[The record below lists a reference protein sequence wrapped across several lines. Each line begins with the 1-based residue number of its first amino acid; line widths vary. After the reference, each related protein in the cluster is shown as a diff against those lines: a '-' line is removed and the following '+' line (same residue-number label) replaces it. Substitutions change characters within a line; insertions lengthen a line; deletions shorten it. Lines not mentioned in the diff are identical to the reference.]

1 MRKNISN
8 LLQKGNLTPKERI
21 LLFAYDSVSKD
32 KDGKAILSD
41 ADKEALTGGW
51 QAKDNTEIAEYNK
64 WANLWQ
70 TVGFAELDAQTT
82 FLDAQ
87 NKLLRAGR
95 LIDYAFGS
103 VMVKGGGALDHF
115 RRSILGDKD
124 KSKEALNTMIDV
136 CGLEYDQLIYMRA
149 MELASKE
156 LKDDLLILYPD
167 AETERDYLEQ
177 EQEIAELCQAGK
189 QEKIADKIAR
199 RLDNRYKRA
208 YTFEKDDL
216 VLVGYYA
223 SIPLIEVAKKWAEYN
238 DIDYKE
244 QVKKFKDIV
253 KKDAEDK
260 EYIIELIALTR
271 ALKDYAD
278 ENKTTIKQL
287 IKETVIKWLDE
298 GFFDDYPPLYLA
310 EDKATCNDKETSRPH
325 KEIYAD
331 WIKVKEQAIKEIDE
345 LISKGKLKTK
355 TKTYK
360 ILGDKITKKMIT
372 GDSLYNLKGD
382 YTFATDFK
390 LQLDDYKYIGG
401 LINLLQKAIWRKE
414 YAILLSFLEL
424 FEALSKVF
432 KIDLTYKI
440 KDWLLQL
447 DDDIEILNRE
457 LGYIQDEIIGQ
468 SYDHNGIIYLA
479 ETFTDDLFIDPDKI
493 EPIRDK
499 VDIYYREFTNKLDKE
514 FTKHL

>member
-8 LLQKGNLTPKERI
+8 LLQKGNLTPKERVF
-21 LLFAYDSVSKD
+21 LLAYDGVSKD

-41 ADKEALTGGW
+41 ADKEALTSW
-51 QAKDNTEIAEYNK
+51 QAKNNDEVREYNK
-64 WANLWQ
+64 WLNIWQ
-70 TVGFAELDAQTT
+70 MVGFAELDAQTT

-103 VMVKGGGALDHF
+103 VKGGGILDKF
-115 RRSILGDKD
+115 KQGILGDKD
-124 KSKEALNTMIDV
+124 KRKDALDTMIKV
-136 CGLEYDQLIYMRA
+136 CGLEYDQLIYLRA

-189 QEKIADKIAR
+189 QEKIADKIAKQ
-199 RLDNRYKRA
+199 LDNRHKRA
-208 YTFEKDDL
+208 YTFEPDDF

-223 SIPLIEVAKKWAEYN
+223 SIPLIEVAKKWAEYTN
-238 DIDYKE
+238 IDYKE
-244 QVKKFKDIV
+244 LAKNLKTKNI
-253 KKDAEDK
+253 KKDK
-260 EYIIELIALTR
+260 EHILELIALTR
-271 ALKDYAD
+271 ALKDYA
-278 ENKTTIKQL
+278 EKYNTTIKKM
-287 IKETVIKWLDE
+287 IKETVLKWLD
-298 GFFDDYPPLYLA
+298 DDFLDEYKPLYLS
-310 EDKATCNDKETSRPH
+310 EDKTTCNDKETSRPH

-345 LISKGKLKTK
+345 LIKRGKLKTK
-355 TKTYK
+355 SKTYK
-360 ILGDKITKKMIT
+360 ILGDTITKKMIT

-390 LQLDDYKYIGG
+390 LQLEDYKYIGG
-401 LINLLQKAIWRKE
+401 LLNLLQKAIWRKE
-414 YAILLSFLEL
+414 YAKLLAFLEL
-424 FEALSKVF
+424 FEKLSKVF
-432 KIDLTYKI
+432 KIDLSYKI

-447 DDDIEILNRE
+447 DDDIKFLNME

-468 SYDHNGIIYLA
+468 SYENNGIYYLA

-493 EPIRDK
+493 EPDNDRA
-499 VDIYYREFTNKLDKE
+499 VNYFNEFTNKIGEE
-514 FTKHL
+514 FTKYL